1 MRISK
6 YKNIFAERYTP
17 NWSQEVFV
25 VVKIKETVPWADII
39 SDINGEQIFGTF
51 YEEELQRLIKKN

>member
-1 MRISK
+1 MRVSK
-6 YKNIFAERYTP
+6 YKNIFAERYTR

-25 VVKIKETVPWADII
+25 VDKIKETVPWADII

>member
-6 YKNIFAERYTP
+6 YENIFAERYTP

-25 VVKIKETVPWADII
+25 VDKIKETVPWADII

>member
-25 VVKIKETVPWADII
+25 VDKIKETVPWADII
-39 SDINGEQIFGTF
+39 SDINGEQIL
-51 YEEELQRLIKKN
+51 ELFMKKNCRD

>member
-1 MRISK
+1 MRVSK
-6 YKNIFAERYTP
+6 YKNIFGERYTP

-25 VVKIKETVPWADII
+25 VDKIKETVPWADII